1 MVNNSPYQRVG
12 REKNSGFEARRMLEV
27 QAVAKTFA
35 SGDQTVAAIERIELR
50 VPDGEFLA
58 VLGPSG
64 CGKSTLLELIAG
76 LSRPSA
82 GRIVLDGVALLGP
95 HEHLG
100 VVFQEDSTFPW
111 LTVRDNVAFGLKMRG
126 MPVTHR
132 NRIADDAIEL
142 VGLGAFARHFPHQL
156 SGGMRQRVAIART
169 LVLEPHILLMDEPFG
184 ALDEQTRFVLGEQ
197 LVRIWE
203 HTRCTI
209 ILVTHSLLEA
219 VQLADRIVV
228 FSKRPGRIVA
238 EFANT
243 LPRPRSEL
251 SDPQGYAT
259 LTAALR
265 DAIGLAR
272 IADDSQGT

>member
-1 MVNNSPYQRVG
+1 
-12 REKNSGFEARRMLEV
+12 MLEV

-35 SGDQTVAAIERIELR
+35 SGDRTVPAIERVDLR

-64 CGKSTLLELIAG
+64 CGKSTLLELVAG
-76 LSRPSA
+76 LSRPTA
-82 GRIVLDGVALLGP
+82 GQILLDGEALLGP

-111 LTVRDNVAFGLKMRG
+111 LTVHDNVAFGLKMRG
-126 MPVTHR
+126 VPLVER
-132 NRIADDAIEL
+132 DRITGDAIEL
-142 VGLGAFARHFPHQL
+142 VGLAAFARHFPHQL

-169 LVLEPHILLMDEPFG
+169 LVLQPHILLMDEPFG

-238 EFANT
+238 EFTNT

-265 DAIGLAR
+265 DSIGLAR
-272 IADDSQGT
+272 AVDESPGP